1 MAAPRELVRGLRSVD
16 LDSLAVRTYARFTG
30 APLKVRKVT
39 NSWWSPSGTLPALR
53 TRQGEAILR
62 PHKTSPWQGADP
74 LAFRSPLEGKL
85 RPARLSRHQELGGR
99 APEVV
104 CSGHALSAQ
113 LLPAWLQAVAVPRGC
128 VSCVGELR
136 LENRE
141 ELEQELEQETRGRPT
156 LLSQHL
162 GSQTFFFGDAS
173 TALDTLVFG
182 FLTCCC
188 RQSCPVG
195 RPGVPPPCQT
205 VTEEEPQ
212 PTGAG
217 GTGSHDATPAPTPGT
232 QSLGTVEDDEEEQ
245 LIRPLAPRT
254 DFSTGMHS
262 RSPCVSPLLVAW
274 KWGAHSQRRKL
285 STLRRETKKLF
296 SLSVCMCIRY
306 VSPLEEDF

>member
-1 MAAPRELVRGLRSVD
+1 MEKRS
-16 LDSLAVRTYARFTG
+16 TT
-30 APLKVRKVT
+30 PT
-39 NSWWSPSGTLPALR
+39 N
-53 TRQGEAILR
+53 E
-62 PHKTSPWQGADP
+62 TSPWQGADP

-104 CSGHALSAQ
+104 CSGHALSPQ
-113 LLPAWLQAVAVPRGC
+113 LLPSWLQAVAVPRGC

-156 LLSQHL
+156 LLCQHL

-195 RPGVPPPCQT
+195 RRRLTFLTARPLCLLHPH
-205 VTEEEPQ
+205 PQ
-212 PTGAG
+212 PLL
-217 GTGSHDATPAPTPGT
+217 P
-232 QSLGTVEDDEEEQ
+232 LGW
-245 LIRPLAPRT
+245 
-254 DFSTGMHS
+254 S
-262 RSPCVSPLLVAW
+262 
-274 KWGAHSQRRKL
+274 WGATSMPD
-285 STLRRETKKLF
+285 S
-296 SLSVCMCIRY
+296 
-306 VSPLEEDF
+306 D